1 MRGVSPGY
9 QAVLRDEGF
18 AALSQA
24 PVADPLAG
32 IIQRAL
38 EGQLDAFD
46 DLMARTET
54 RVLALAWRMLGDRHL
69 AEDAAQETYLRVFR
83 SLHTFRLGEPFEAW
97 LVRIAVNVCRDL
109 ARKRGPLPV
118 AVEALETLAEDRT
131 PLAAEES
138 VLFHQRR
145 ALVQQA
151 LASLPQA
158 ERAALVLRDLEG
170 LSTEEAARVLGIRPV
185 TVRSQAAS
193 ARAKV
198 QAFCAR
204 LLHPKGGRP

>member
-1 MRGVSPGY
+1 
-9 QAVLRDEGF
+9 VLLGSEAALMDEGP
-18 AALSQA
+18 ASLPEAPAQDALA
-24 PVADPLAG
+24 PL
-32 IIQRAL
+32 IQRVL
-38 EGQLDAFD
+38 GGELDAFE
-46 DLMARTET
+46 DLMARTEA

-83 SLHTFRLGEPFEAW
+83 SLHTFRLGERFEAW

-118 AVEALETLAEDRT
+118 PLDAMDTLPADAAH
-131 PLAAEES
+131 LGAEETA
-138 VLFHQRR
+138 LFHQRR

-170 LSTEEAARVLGIRPV
+170 LSTDEAARILGVRPV
-185 TVRSQAAS
+185 TIRSQAAS

-204 LLHPKGGRP
+204 LIHSHGDRP